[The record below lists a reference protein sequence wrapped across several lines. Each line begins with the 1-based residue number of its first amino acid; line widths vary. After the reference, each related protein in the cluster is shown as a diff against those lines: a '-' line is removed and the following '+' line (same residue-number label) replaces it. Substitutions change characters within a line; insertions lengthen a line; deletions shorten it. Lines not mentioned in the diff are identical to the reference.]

1 MERKAGRI
9 GRMSRKDA
17 LKLGLL
23 GSAALMLPLE
33 RTARAEWSS
42 GDRLPSSQVPP
53 PFQVPFAAPP
63 VLQPV
68 RSDDTTDYFEVTM
81 RSARVPIVPGRP
93 DTEIYGYNGIS
104 PGPTIRVARGR
115 RAVVRQINGLPSVSR
130 FGYKTTTSVHL
141 HGNQSAPQFDGY
153 AEDLTAPGYYK
164 DYVYPNDQDERML
177 WYHDHAI
184 HHTAQNAYMGL
195 AGAYITDEQLALPIP
210 KGRYDVPLVIRDAIF
225 DTEGQLLYSDDDHK
239 SLYGDVVL
247 VNGRPWPVM
256 KVERR
261 KYRFR
266 LLNASLSRSYRL
278 ALSTGDPMTVIG
290 TDAGLMPTPQQTGS
304 FRFGMAERYEVVID
318 FAKYPVG
325 AKVDLKNLGLP
336 NNENYTSTQNVMRFE
351 VASEATDTSSNE
363 VPSELNPNME
373 VMGLKASQAIRTR
386 TWTFDRSWSLGWT
399 INGKIWDKN
408 RVDARPALGDIEIW
422 EFRTRSSRWF
432 HPVHVHL
439 VDFKILSRNG
449 NAPFGYERGSKDVVY
464 VGEDETV
471 RVIAKFG
478 PRKGKYMI
486 HCHNLVHEDHDMMTQ
501 FEVGTGGPDPVT
513 AAPPKAL
520 PAPPL

>member
-1 MERKAGRI
+1 MDGVERKMSQ
-9 GRMSRKDA
+9 MSRRDM

-42 GDRLPSSQVPP
+42 GDRLPSSQLPE

-68 RSDDTTDYFEVTM
+68 RSDDTTDYFQMTM
-81 RSARVPIVPGRP
+81 RSARVPIIPGRP
-93 DTEIYGYNGIS
+93 DTEIYGYDGVS
-104 PGPTIRVARGR
+104 PGPTIKVGRGR
-115 RAVVRQINGLPSVSR
+115 RAVVRQINALPEVSR

-141 HGNQSAPQFDGY
+141 HGNQSAPQYDGY
-153 AEDLTAPGYYK
+153 AEDVTAPGQYK
-164 DYVYPNDQDERML
+164 DYVFPNDQDERML

-195 AGAYITDEQLALPIP
+195 AGAYVTDEQLALPIP
-210 KGRYDVPLVIRDAIF
+210 KGRYDVPLVVRDAIF
-225 DTEGQLLYSDDDHK
+225 DAEGQLVFDDDGQK

-256 KVERR
+256 RVERR

-266 LLNASLSRSYRL
+266 LLNASLSRSYKL

-290 TDAGLMPTPQQTGS
+290 TDAGLMPAPRQAGS
-304 FRFGMAERYEVVID
+304 FRFGMAERYEIVID
-318 FAKYPVG
+318 FAKYPIG

-336 NNENYTSTQNVMRFE
+336 NNENFASTENVMRFE
-351 VASEATDTSSNE
+351 VAGEATDTSNNE
-363 VPSELNPNME
+363 VPSELNTNME
-373 VMGLKASQAIRTR
+373 VMGLTASQAVRTR
-386 TWTFDRSWSLGWT
+386 TWTFDHSWDLGWT

-422 EFRTRSSRWF
+422 EFKNRSSRWF
-432 HPVHVHL
+432 HPIHVHL

-449 NAPFGYERGSKDVVY
+449 NAPFGYEKGSKDVVY

-513 AAPPKAL
+513 TAPPKAL

>member
-1 MERKAGRI
+1 MDRVERQFGQ
-9 GRMSRKDA
+9 MSRKDM

-33 RTARAEWSS
+33 RTARAEWSR
-42 GDRLPSSQVPP
+42 GDRLASSQLPA

-63 VLQPV
+63 VLRPV
-68 RSDDTTDYFEVTM
+68 RSDDTTDYFEMTM
-81 RSARVPIVPGRP
+81 RSARVPIIPGRP

-104 PGPTIRVARGR
+104 PGPTVKVGRGR
-115 RAVVRQINGLPSVSR
+115 RAVVRHINGLPEISR

-141 HGNQSAPQFDGY
+141 HGNASEPQYDGY
-153 AEDLTAPGYYK
+153 AEDVTAPGSYK
-164 DYVYPNDQDERML
+164 DYIYPNDQDERML

-195 AGAYITDEQLALPIP
+195 AGAYITDEQLTLPIP

-225 DTEGQLLYSDDDHK
+225 DTGGQLLYDDGGQNTIQ
-239 SLYGDVVL
+239 GDVIL

-266 LLNASLSRSYRL
+266 LCNTSLSRSYKL
-278 ALSTGDPMTVIG
+278 ALSTGDPITVIG
-290 TDAGLMPTPQQTGS
+290 TDAGLMPAPQQTGS
-304 FRFGMAERYEVVID
+304 FRIGMAERYEVVIN

-325 AKVDLKNLGLP
+325 TKVDLKNLGLP
-336 NNENYTSTQNVMRFE
+336 NNENFSSTENVMRFE
-351 VASEATDTSSNE
+351 VASEATDTANNE
-363 VPSELNPNME
+363 VPSQLNPNME
-373 VMGLKASQAIRTR
+373 VMGLQPSQAIRTW
-386 TWTFDRSWSLGWT
+386 TWTFDRSFSLGWT
-399 INGKIWDKN
+399 INGKVWDKD
-408 RVDARPALGDIEIW
+408 RIDANPALGDVEIW
-422 EFRTRSSRWF
+422 EFRNRSSRWF
-432 HPVHVHL
+432 HPIHVHL

-449 NAPFGYERGSKDVVY
+449 NPAFNYEKDSKDVVY

-471 RVIAKFG
+471 RVIMKFG

-513 AAPPKAL
+513 AALPKPL